1 MVAGRAA
8 WAKKRKRKAPAKATL
23 ERRAREARKKK
34 AAENVAA
41 EEADAEASAADEA
54 MEKFVAAGLRAR
66 QDPGH
71 VKVHRV
77 GLADMAARADAVC
90 DREAWENAMEIMR
103 ERKSGW
109 VHARDERNP

>member
-1 MVAGRAA
+1 MPFTKESASKHGSKGGQGRAKGKSKGKSKGKVTKESA
-8 WAKKRKRKAPAKATL
+8 SK
-23 ERRAREARKKK
+23 
-34 AAENVAA
+34 
-41 EEADAEASAADEA
+41 EEVEAADEA

-109 VHARDERNP
+109 VHARVVSGGD